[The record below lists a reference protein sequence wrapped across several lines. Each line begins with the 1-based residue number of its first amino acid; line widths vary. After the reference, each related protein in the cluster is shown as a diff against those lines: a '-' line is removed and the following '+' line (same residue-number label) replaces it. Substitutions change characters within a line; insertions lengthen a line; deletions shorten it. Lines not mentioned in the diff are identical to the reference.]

1 MTRAGNLE
9 YVRRAGTLVLC
20 VAGFMCLQRPA
31 LAGMFFPAGL
41 ALYLFLPSARL
52 PQRALVHDWLP
63 AVVIPD
69 VLGFALASL
78 FFAMPVWFAW
88 GDGSLVGGIH
98 PMAVLTWPLA
108 CGSSVILVVAANH
121 ASAWLRID
129 DDGLLLAS
137 ARHIQHIPYGAIV
150 TVEPWSRGL
159 PAWMRALAP
168 WLAATGHY
176 TAAGAI
182 SLARNRKGVRLRL
195 ANGCSAVIERDGFER
210 PYRQAL
216 AALAAHGVPFNAV
229 AAAAGSDQ
237 LEKQSA

>member
-1 MTRAGNLE
+1 M
-9 YVRRAGTLVLC
+9 
-20 VAGFMCLQRPA
+20 
-31 LAGMFFPAGL
+31 
-41 ALYLFLPSARL
+41 
-52 PQRALVHDWLP
+52 
-63 AVVIPD
+63 
-69 VLGFALASL
+69 
-78 FFAMPVWFAW
+78 
-88 GDGSLVGGIH
+88 
-98 PMAVLTWPLA
+98 TWPLA
-108 CGSSVILVVAANH
+108 CGSLVLLAVAANH
-121 ASAWLRID
+121 ASAWLRIE

-182 SLARNRKGVRLRL
+182 ALARNSKDVRLRL
-195 ANGCSAVIERDGFER
+195 VNGCSVVIERDGFER

-216 AALAAHGVPFNAV
+216 AALAAHGVPCNAV